1 MLLEH
6 IDITNSRDVYE
17 IDPTGK
23 PEREL
28 AEQYRKKAEDIENA
42 SYQRLAAT
50 LQMLARR
57 YEHQATE
64 RTCYVD

>member
-1 MLLEH
+1 MLLER
-6 IDITNSRDVYE
+6 IDITNFRGVYE

-42 SYQRLAAT
+42 SYHLAAT
-50 LQMLARR
+50 LRMLARR

-64 RTCYVD
+64 RTGYVD

>member
-1 MLLEH
+1 MLLER
-6 IDITNSRDVYE
+6 IDITNFRGVYE

-64 RTCYVD
+64 RTGYVD

>member
-1 MLLEH
+1 MLLER
-6 IDITNSRDVYE
+6 IDITNFRDVYE

-23 PEREL
+23 SEREL

-42 SYQRLAAT
+42 GYQRLAAT
-50 LQMLARR
+50 LRMLAED

-64 RTCYVD
+64 RTGYVD